1 MCNVDLLPGTSVAHE
16 LNPKIP
22 RDKLTWHGEYG
33 FEDFGIIRTDELEEK
48 RASDEFE
55 PLSISFIQRL
65 SNSNKIFSPTRCSFA
80 TQSTINELH

>member
-1 MCNVDLLPGTSVAHE
+1 MPVYYRGRQFLLLNVDILPGTSVAQE

-33 FEDFGIIRTDELEEK
+33 FEYFGIIRTDELEEK

-55 PLSISFIQRL
+55 PLSIGYIQR
-65 SNSNKIFSPTRCSFA
+65 
-80 TQSTINELH
+80 